1 MALPLFSDNMDYH
14 EHSFAPPRMKRI
26 AMACRPAF
34 RLLPILLL
42 GAPGPDRLATAAHA
56 GETAPAP
63 AISPNSSLF
72 APPVPPVVST
82 GPLTFAPLV
91 RQVGP
96 AVVNI
101 AVAQDS
107 HAATGGRQPLPPSVK
122 GTPFEHK
129 FRERMRA
136 HGEEMLG
143 AGSGFLIDPSGVI
156 VTNAHVVGGADLITV
171 SLADGTE
178 FPAHLVG
185 SDDLTDIAVIQI
197 HAPHPMPFVPW
208 GDSRL
213 VNIGD
218 WIMAAG
224 NPFGLG
230 SSVTA
235 GIVSARGRDIGT
247 SPFDDFFQ
255 IDAPINPGN
264 SGGPSFNLGG
274 QVVAVNTAIV
284 SPTGGSVGI
293 GFGLP
298 SEIVAPIVEEL
309 RHNGHIDRG
318 WLGVTL
324 TDGTGHDGVQIVGID
339 RNGPAMKAHL
349 HIGDVITAVNDEPID
364 TSRMLIRSIAAKRP
378 QSTVVLHIRRR
389 HEALSLPA
397 CVGHRPD
404 EDVDD

>member
-1 MALPLFSDNMDYH
+1 M
-14 EHSFAPPRMKRI
+14 
-26 AMACRPAF
+26 
-34 RLLPILLL
+34 
-42 GAPGPDRLATAAHA
+42 
-56 GETAPAP
+56 
-63 AISPNSSLF
+63 
-72 APPVPPVVST
+72 
-82 GPLTFAPLV
+82 
-91 RQVGP
+91 
-96 AVVNI
+96 
-101 AVAQDS
+101 
-107 HAATGGRQPLPPSVK
+107 
-122 GTPFEHK
+122 
-129 FRERMRA
+129 
-136 HGEEMLG
+136 
-143 AGSGFLIDPSGVI
+143 I
-156 VTNAHVVGGADLITV
+156 VTNAHVVGGADQITV

-178 FPAHLVG
+178 FPARLIG

-247 SPFDDFFQ
+247 GPFDDFFQ

-309 RHNGHIDRG
+309 RRKGRIDRG

-324 TDGTGHDGVQIVGID
+324 ADGPGHGGVQIVGID
-339 RNGPAMKAHL
+339 RDGPAMKAHL

-364 TSRMLIRSIAAKRP
+364 TSRMLIRSIAAKQP
-378 QSTVVLHIRRR
+378 ESTVVLHIHRRR
-389 HEALSLPA
+389 EILSLNA

-404 EDVDD
+404 EDMED

>member
-1 MALPLFSDNMDYH
+1 MALPLFSDNMLHH
-14 EHSFAPPRMKRI
+14 ERILPPPGMTWI
-26 AMACRPAF
+26 ATARPAS
-34 RLLPILLL
+34 RLLPVLLL
-42 GAPGPDRLATAAHA
+42 GMTGAGTEALAQDVVA
-56 GETAPAP
+56 APASTVP
-63 AISPNSSLF
+63 ASPSLF
-72 APPVPPVVST
+72 APPVPPVVQT

-101 AVAQDS
+101 AVSQAQDS
-107 HAATGGRQPLPPSVK
+107 HQAAARQPLPPSVK

-143 AGSGFLIDPSGVI
+143 AGSGFLIDPGGVI
-156 VTNAHVVGGADLITV
+156 VTNAHVVGGADQITV
-171 SLADGTE
+171 SLSDGTE
-178 FPAHLVG
+178 FPARLVG

-309 RHNGHIDRG
+309 RQNGHIDRG

-324 TDGTGHDGVQIVGID
+324 ADGAGHGGVQIVGID
-339 RNGPAMKAHL
+339 RDGPAMKAHL
-349 HIGDVITAVNDEPID
+349 RIGDVITAVNDEPID
-364 TSRMLIRSIAAKRP
+364 TARMLIRSIAAKRP
-378 QSTVVLHIRRR
+378 HSTVTLHIRRR
-389 HEALSLPA
+389 HDTMSLEA
-397 CVGHRPD
+397 CVSHRPD
-404 EDVDD
+404 EDLDD

>member
-1 MALPLFSDNMDYH
+1 MALPLFSDNMHDH
-14 EHSFAPPRMKRI
+14 EPSFAPPCMKRI
-26 AMACRPAF
+26 AMARCPASG
-34 RLLPILLL
+34 LIPMLLL
-42 GAPGPDRLATAAHA
+42 GMAAIGGAITDARAQDNATSSA
-56 GETAPAP
+56 TP
-63 AISPNSSLF
+63 PNPSLF

-107 HAATGGRQPLPPSVK
+107 HTTTSRQPLPPSVK

-324 TDGTGHDGVQIVGID
+324 TDGSGHDGVQIVGID

-378 QSTVVLHIRRR
+378 QSTVVLHIRRH

-404 EDVDD
+404 EDMDD

>member
-1 MALPLFSDNMDYH
+1 MAH
-14 EHSFAPPRMKRI
+14 
-26 AMACRPAF
+26 PAR
-34 RLLPILLL
+34 RLLPMLLL
-42 GAPGPDRLATAAHA
+42 GVAGQVNGALAQDTAAA
-56 GETAPAP
+56 SAVP
-63 AISPNSSLF
+63 PNPSLF
-72 APPVPPVVST
+72 APPVAPVVAS

-101 AVAQDS
+101 AVSQAQDTKV
-107 HAATGGRQPLPPSVK
+107 AANARQPLPPSVK

-156 VTNAHVVGGADLITV
+156 VTNAHVVGGADQITV

-274 QVVAVNTAIV
+274 QVVAVHTAIV

-309 RHNGHIDRG
+309 RQNGHIDRG

-324 TDGTGHDGVQIVGID
+324 ADGPGRNGVQIVGID

-378 QSTVVLHIRRR
+378 GSTVALHIRRR
-389 HEALSLPA
+389 HDPMSLDA

-404 EDVDD
+404 EDMDD

>member
-1 MALPLFSDNMDYH
+1 MA
-14 EHSFAPPRMKRI
+14 R
-26 AMACRPAF
+26 CPASG
-34 RLLPILLL
+34 LIPMLLL
-42 GAPGPDRLATAAHA
+42 GMAAIGGAITDAHA
-56 GETAPAP
+56 QDNATSSATP
-63 AISPNSSLF
+63 PNPSLF

-107 HAATGGRQPLPPSVK
+107 HTTTSRQPLPPSVK

-136 HGEEMLG
+136 HAEEMLG

-324 TDGTGHDGVQIVGID
+324 TDGSGHDGVQIVGID

-378 QSTVVLHIRRR
+378 QSTVVLHIRRH

-404 EDVDD
+404 EDMDD

>member
-1 MALPLFSDNMDYH
+1 MALPLFSDNMDDH
-14 EHSFAPPRMKRI
+14 ERFLPPPYMTRI
-26 AMACRPAF
+26 AMGRRPAS
-34 RLLPILLL
+34 RLLPMLLL
-42 GAPGPDRLATAAHA
+42 GMPGLGGLATGACAQDVA
-56 GETAPAP
+56 TSSAVP
-63 AISPNSSLF
+63 PNPSLF
-72 APPVPPVVST
+72 AAPVPPVVAT

-101 AVAQDS
+101 AVSQDNRSTTS
-107 HAATGGRQPLPPSVK
+107 HQPLPPSVK
-122 GTPFEHK
+122 GTPFEHR

-247 SPFDDFFQ
+247 SPFDDFLQ

-324 TDGTGHDGVQIVGID
+324 ADGPGHDGVQIVGID

-378 QSTVVLHIRRR
+378 RSTVVLHIRRR
-389 HEALSLPA
+389 HDTLSLPA

-404 EDVDD
+404 EDMED

>member
-1 MALPLFSDNMDYH
+1 MNACY
-14 EHSFAPPRMKRI
+14 
-26 AMACRPAF
+26 CRPTWIPTAMHRPAS
-34 RLLPILLL
+34 RLLPVLLL
-42 GAPGPDRLATAAHA
+42 GIPGLTMQTVAACA
-56 GETAPAP
+56 QGAASPAP
-63 AISPNSSLF
+63 QPTPSLF
-72 APPVPPVVST
+72 AAPVAPVVSS

-101 AVAQDS
+101 AVSQSAQDS
-107 HAATGGRQPLPPSVK
+107 RQAPGHQPLPPSVK
-122 GTPFEHK
+122 GTPFEHR

-143 AGSGFLIDPSGVI
+143 AGSGFLIDPTGVI
-156 VTNAHVVGGADLITV
+156 VTNAHVVGGADQITV
-171 SLADGTE
+171 SLADGAE
-178 FPAHLVG
+178 YPAQLVG

-197 HAPHPMPFVPW
+197 RAPRPLPFVPW

-247 SPFDDFFQ
+247 GPFDDFFQ

-309 RHNGHIDRG
+309 RRKGRIDRG

-324 TDGTGHDGVQIVGID
+324 ADGPGHGGVQIVGID
-339 RNGPAMKAHL
+339 RDGPAMKAHL
-349 HIGDVITAVNDEPID
+349 HIGDVIIAVNDEPID
-364 TSRMLIRSIAAKRP
+364 TSRMLIRSIAAKQP
-378 QSTVVLHIRRR
+378 ESTVVLHIRRH
-389 HEALSLPA
+389 HEILGLNA

-404 EDVDD
+404 EDPED

>member
-1 MALPLFSDNMDYH
+1 MT
-14 EHSFAPPRMKRI
+14 RI
-26 AMACRPAF
+26 AMARPAC
-34 RLLPILLL
+34 RLLPMLLL
-42 GAPGPDRLATAAHA
+42 GMTGQAVAALAQDGAAA
-56 GETAPAP
+56 SSAVP
-63 AISPNSSLF
+63 PNPSLF
-72 APPVPPVVST
+72 APPMPPVVAS

-101 AVAQDS
+101 AVSQAQDTKVATNS
-107 HAATGGRQPLPPSVK
+107 HQPLPPSVK

-143 AGSGFLIDPSGVI
+143 AGSGFLIDPGGVI
-156 VTNAHVVGGADLITV
+156 VTNAHVVGGADQITV

-178 FPAHLVG
+178 FPARLVG

-264 SGGPSFNLGG
+264 SGGPSFNLAG

-309 RHNGHIDRG
+309 RRNGHIDRG

-324 TDGTGHDGVQIVGID
+324 ADGPGRNGVQIVGID

-378 QSTVVLHIRRR
+378 GSTVALHIRRR
-389 HEALSLPA
+389 HDLMSLNA

-404 EDVDD
+404 EDMDD